1 MLPQATRLQTIVQSA
16 RTRLFGYA
24 LRRPETPL
32 LLIGGTALTVLSLTR
47 ILPFAFWW
55 VWPVLS
61 LIGVIVIVLAAT
73 TAQSYVRP
81 AAAAMFYEQ
90 FSADKLKLPDLR
102 RGVSQMLDRHRSI
115 FHAIVM
121 RPSAPLGPV
130 AAHMDSWAA
139 GIYELAESLDTFVN
153 DEVVLDRVDQLL
165 APTFD
170 ASATAHQLRA
180 PLALSRLD
188 TQGAA
193 LNDEDRLML
202 TRMRTVISEA
212 NETLSRSFAMMDEL
226 NVKIRARSGLT
237 IDRDFAENTRGLI
250 ASQCIQL
257 SQSSALV
264 RDLFRECLQA
274 DAATVRV
281 LND

>member
-1 MLPQATRLQTIVQSA
+1 MLPQATRLHTIVQAA

-32 LLIGGTALTVLSLTR
+32 LLVGGAVLTALSLTR
-47 ILPFAFWW
+47 VLPFAFWW
-55 VWPVLS
+55 VWPLLS
-61 LIGVIVIVLAAT
+61 VIGVIVIVLAAT
-73 TAQSYVRP
+73 TSQSYVRP
-81 AAAAMFYEQ
+81 AATAMFYEQ

-153 DEVVLDRVDQLL
+153 DEVVLDRVDHLL

-170 ASATAHQLRA
+170 ANVAAHQLRA
-180 PLALSRLD
+180 PLALSRLNTD
-188 TQGAA
+188 GAS
-193 LNDEDRLML
+193 LEEEDRLML
-202 TRMRTVISEA
+202 TRMRTVIGEA
-212 NETLSRSFAMMDEL
+212 NEALARSFTLMDEL
-226 NVKIRARSGLT
+226 NIRIRASSGLT
-237 IDRDFAENTRGLI
+237 IDREFADSTSGLI
-250 ASQCIQL
+250 TSQCIQL

-274 DAATVRV
+274 DAETVRV